1 MQAWGLSDPGIVRSE
16 NQDAFAIEQL
26 DDSTILA
33 VVCDGMGG
41 AKAGNVASDLA
52 LDVFTTTFLRSWRS
66 KPTEESITRIMQEGM
81 SLANRAVYEQAQS
94 DESYLGM
101 GTTLVAAVVRPG
113 RAAILNIGDSRA
125 YRCGEEGICCVTV
138 DHSFVQMMV
147 DRGALTRA
155 QAMAHPDKNLITRA
169 IGTAD
174 TVEGDIYFIDFSAG
188 DNLLLC
194 SDGLTNVVTEQE
206 LLFEIVHGCEK
217 SDCCRRLL
225 EIAQKRGAPDNVTAI
240 LISG

>member
-26 DDSTILA
+26 DDSTLLA

-41 AKAGNVASDLA
+41 ARAGNVASDLA
-52 LDVFTTTFLRSWRS
+52 LDVFTTTFLRSWRPR
-66 KPTEESITRIMQEGM
+66 PTEESITRIMQEGM

-101 GTTLVAAVVRPG
+101 GTTLVAAVVGQG

-125 YRCGEEGICCVTV
+125 YRCGGDGISCVTV

-147 DRGALTRA
+147 DRGALTKA
-155 QAMAHPDKNLITRA
+155 QAMSHPDKNLITRA
-169 IGTAD
+169 VGTAD

-188 DNLLLC
+188 ENLLLC
-194 SDGLTNVVTEQE
+194 SDGLSNVVTEQE

-225 EIAQKRGAPDNVTAI
+225 EIARKRGAPDNVTAI